1 MINNNKGEMQYRNV
15 LKVKNIDE
23 AREKLHNLYGND
35 YFIENKRS
43 VPKDVFFGLFHKD
56 MLEVTYTVKNRN
68 DVSARNAELRDSFSA
83 ATGKN
88 GDADFLR
95 NKDEILRK
103 SGNLNFS
110 DAAAINTQLGD
121 LSKQLK
127 VLTEEV
133 KSGSLQAKS
142 DVHPSIEKI
151 QGLLSDNEFTFA
163 YIQEICGKLKKTFS
177 WDDLEDFSKVQRAV
191 VDWIGESIVV
201 APEKV
206 HRKPH
211 VVILIGP
218 TGVGKT
224 TTLVKLATL
233 FMREAKKNNRTSDFC
248 FITTDTMRV
257 GALEQISRF
266 GEVIGKNVLKAQT
279 NEDVQKLFEEYKDD
293 SDAIFIDTG
302 GYSPNDAQHLAD
314 MKTMLSVHGLNPD
327 VYLTVSASTKAKD
340 LHTIMQ
346 NYEPFGYQSVIVTKC
361 DESEQYGN
369 VISVLHE
376 KHKSIAYITYGQKM
390 TQTISRADRI
400 EFLKRLEGFAIDR
413 VHIEDKFNSDEIGR
427 K

>member
-1 MINNNKGEMQYRNV
+1 MMNSNKDEMQFRNV
-15 LKVKNIDE
+15 LRVKNLDE
-23 AREKLHNLYGND
+23 ARKKLHDLYGND

-43 VPKDVFFGLFHKD
+43 VPKDIFFGLRHKD
-56 MLEVTYTVKNRN
+56 MLEVTYTVKNRSE
-68 DVSARNAELRDSFSA
+68 VPARNSKMPDIVSVPG
-83 ATGKN
+83 GKA
-88 GDADFLR
+88 GFDDFLR
-95 NKDEILRK
+95 NKDEILKK
-103 SGNLNFS
+103 SGSLVDS
-110 DAAAINTQLGD
+110 AALNTQIGD
-121 LSKQLK
+121 LSKQIK
-127 VLTEEV
+127 ELTEQV
-133 KSGSLQAKS
+133 KSGSMRTES
-142 DVHPSIEKI
+142 TVHQSVEKI
-151 QGLLSDNEFTFA
+151 QELLSDNEFTFA
-163 YIQEICGKLKKTFS
+163 YIQEICDRLKKTFS

-191 VDWIGESIVV
+191 VDWIGESILI
-201 APEKV
+201 APKKV

-257 GALEQISRF
+257 GAMEQLSRF
-266 GEVIGKNVLKAQT
+266 GEVIGKTVLKAQT
-279 NEDVQKLFEEYKDD
+279 NEDMQKLFEEYKDD

-327 VYLTVSASTKAKD
+327 IYLTVTASTKAKD

-369 VISVLHE
+369 IISIMHE
-376 KHKSIAYITYGQKM
+376 KHKSIAYVTYGQKM

-413 VHIEDKFNSDEIGR
+413 IHIEDTFNNDETGGE
-427 K
+427 

>member
-1 MINNNKGEMQYRNV
+1 MPVRTPETP
-15 LKVKNIDE
+15 D
-23 AREKLHNLYGND
+23 A
-35 YFIENKRS
+35 
-43 VPKDVFFGLFHKD
+43 
-56 MLEVTYTVKNRN
+56 
-68 DVSARNAELRDSFSA
+68 FSA
-83 ATGKN
+83 AGGKAGLDEFLRSRNEILKKN
-88 GDADFLR
+88 GSLAD
-95 NKDEILRK
+95 
-103 SGNLNFS
+103 S
-110 DAAAINTQLGD
+110 AALNTQIGD
-121 LSKQLK
+121 LSKQIK
-127 VLTEEV
+127 ELTEQV
-133 KSGSLQAKS
+133 KSGSMRTKN
-142 DVHPSIEKI
+142 DVHPSVERI
-151 QGLLSDNEFTFA
+151 QELLSDNEFTFA
-163 YIQEICGKLKKTFS
+163 YIQELCDRLKKTFS
-177 WDDLEDFSKVQRAV
+177 LDELEDFSKVQRAV
-191 VDWIGESIVV
+191 VDWIGESISV
-201 APEKV
+201 APKKV

-211 VVILIGP
+211 VVILVGP

-233 FMREAKKNNRTSDFC
+233 FMREAKKNSRTSDFC

-257 GALEQISRF
+257 GAMEQLSRF

-327 VYLTVSASTKAKD
+327 IYLTVSASTKAKD

-369 VISVLHE
+369 IISVLHE
-376 KHKSIAYITYGQKM
+376 KHKSIAYVTYGQKM

-400 EFLKRLEGFAIDR
+400 EFLKRLEGFAVDR
-413 VHIEDKFNSDEIGR
+413 VHIEDIFNNDETDGE
-427 K
+427 